1 MPAASR
7 RQYGKAS
14 QHGKKKQVLWRYPS
28 DTPSNRPG
36 AARKIKENNKEQ
48 SMNPMYIT
56 FGIYLVAVLLIG
68 LAAYFSTRNFDDYIL
83 GGRSLGP
90 FVTAMSAGASDMS
103 GWLLMGLPGAVY
115 LSGLSK
121 SWIAIGLIIGA
132 YLNWLLVAG
141 RLRVHTEYNNNALT
155 LPDYFHHRFGAHGQ
169 AMKVISAF
177 IILFFFTIYCA
188 SGIVAGARLF
198 QSLFTDM
205 SYTSA
210 MWLGAGATIAY
221 TFIGGFLAVSWTDT
235 VQATLMIFALIL
247 TPVMVYLGAGGADE
261 VSALIQAAAA
271 TSGKEYG
278 SLLHGTTFIGIIST
292 AAWGLGYFGQPH
304 ILARFMA
311 AESVKSLVGAR
322 RIGMTWMILCLG
334 GAVAVGYYGIAYFGA
349 HPEQAAAMQGNHE
362 RVFIALST
370 LLFNPWIAG
379 VILSA
384 ILAAVMS
391 TLSCQLL
398 VCSSAITEDFY
409 KGFLRPNAPQKEL
422 VWIGRIMVLAVAVIA
437 ILIAADPESKVLQL
451 VEFAWAGFGAAFGP
465 IVILSLFWK
474 RMTANGALAGMI
486 AGAAVVVLWVQ
497 VVNPAL
503 DNAGMAT
510 LYEIIP
516 GFIACGLTAVVVSL
530 VGKAPSEEIC
540 QRFEKA
546 DADYRAAK

>member
-1 MPAASR
+1 MYLDHSASR
-7 RQYGKAS
+7 QANAVM
-14 QHGKKKQVLWRYPS
+14 KKQVLWQYPS

-155 LPDYFHHRFGAHGQ
+155 LPDYFHHRFGAQGQ

-235 VQATLMIFALIL
+235 VQATLMIFALLL
-247 TPVMVYLGAGGADE
+247 TPVVVYLGAGGADE
-261 VSALIQAAAA
+261 VSAIIQAAAA

-334 GAVAVGYYGIAYFGA
+334 GAVAVGYFGIAYFGA

-503 DNAGMAT
+503 ANAGMAT

-516 GFIACGLTAVVVSL
+516 GFIACGLTAVAVSL